1 MTNYITVLE
10 HELQLVA
17 NRIWRLRQAS
27 TDGYA
32 EKNELSEGDRRLMKE
47 RLEITERLYNVMQRQ
62 LMRFI
67 DEEEMVG
74 EERSKDDVAEDR
86 LPTCGDIEI
95 ENAPNEY
102 ALALE
107 DYEMPGDIDISLLD
121 IMEPLSYWRDFSK
134 KKKNELDESA
144 RKAVASFQKRLEEFS
159 GKGK

>member
-17 NRIWRLRQAS
+17 NRIWRLRQAV
-27 TDGYA
+27 TDAYA
-32 EKNELSEGDRRLMKE
+32 KKHELSEGDRRLMKE

-67 DEEEMVG
+67 DGEEMVG
-74 EERSKDDVAEDR
+74 TERSKDEVAGDR
-86 LPTCGDIEI
+86 LPPCGDIEI
-95 ENAPNEY
+95 ANAPDEY

-107 DYEMPGDIDISLLD
+107 DFEMPGDMDVSLLD
-121 IMEPLSYWRDFSK
+121 IMDPLSYWRDFSK
-134 KKKNELDESA
+134 KKKKELNESA
-144 RKAVASFQKRLEEFS
+144 RKSLREMPSRLKKLI